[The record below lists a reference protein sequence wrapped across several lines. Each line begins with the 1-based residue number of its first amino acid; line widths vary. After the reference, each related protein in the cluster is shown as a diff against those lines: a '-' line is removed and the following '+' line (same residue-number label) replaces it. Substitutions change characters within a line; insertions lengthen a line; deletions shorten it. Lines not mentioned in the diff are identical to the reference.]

1 MTITIELS
9 AAEEARLRAQAL
21 RERRDLETIIH
32 ALVRAGL
39 EPTPAQVLLDT
50 PVSEEA
56 HARVVALLMKDG
68 LLTTL
73 PTRPGQTMPFQP
85 IVLQGRPVSET
96 LLEDREPLATG

>member
-1 MTITIELS
+1 MTITIKLS
-9 AAEEARLRAQAL
+9 AAEEARLRAQAG
-21 RERRDLETIIH
+21 RERRDPETIIH

-56 HARVVALLMKDG
+56 HARVVALLMQDG

-73 PTRPGQTMPFQP
+73 PTRPLGPP
-85 IVLQGRPVSET
+85 PPLHVEGPPVSQT
-96 LLEDREPLATG
+96 LLEDRE

>member
-9 AAEEARLRAQAL
+9 PAEEARLRAQAG
-21 RERRDLETIIH
+21 REQRDPETIIH

-56 HARVVALLMKDG
+56 HARVVALLRQDG

-73 PTRPGQTMPFQP
+73 PTRPLGPPPPP
-85 IVLQGRPVSET
+85 IHVQGPPVSQT
-96 LLEDREPLATG
+96 LLEDRE

>member
-9 AAEEARLRAQAL
+9 PAEEARLRAQAV
-21 RERRDLETIIH
+21 REQRDPETIIH

-39 EPTPAQVLLDT
+39 EPPSAQALLDT

-56 HARVVALLMKDG
+56 HARVVALLRRDG

-73 PTRPGQTMPFQP
+73 PTRPGQTTPFKP
-85 IVLQGRPVSET
+85 IVVHGRPVSET
-96 LLEDREPLATG
+96 LLEDRE

>member
-9 AAEEARLRAQAL
+9 VAEEARLRAQAG
-21 RERRDLETIIH
+21 REHRDPETIIH

-39 EPTPAQVLLDT
+39 ERTPAQVLLDT

-56 HARVVALLMKDG
+56 HARVVALLMQDG

-73 PTRPGQTMPFQP
+73 PPRPLGPPPPP
-85 IVLQGRPVSET
+85 IRVEGPPVSQT
-96 LLEDREPLATG
+96 LLEDRE